1 MQHTRLVSP
10 AKRWIGSCATEG
22 SGGVTR
28 SRLLPAIALVA
39 LTAGPV
45 FAQQPP
51 APSPQPQQPR
61 AQPRSAPKAAP
72 APVPPPAPTAADLA
86 VQGAGLAQAGDHA
99 GAVPLLQRA
108 HEMEPRSFAYRFEL
122 AQALR
127 QSGNCAEAIP
137 HYKALIEVAP
147 DPDAQQ
153 KVRSSMELCPEAAPD
168 KLAAPALPPPP
179 PPPPAS
185 TGISRSNAAL
195 MVGAGVGLAAA
206 VVFFAGS
213 RLDVGDADRARTVD
227 DHDHISGRSHLWLGA
242 SLITGGAGIAL
253 AVLATVRHERD
264 KRGTEISISP
274 RAGGG
279 VAVGLGGSF

>member
-1 MQHTRLVSP
+1 
-10 AKRWIGSCATEG
+10 
-22 SGGVTR
+22 
-28 SRLLPAIALVA
+28 LPAIAIVA

-51 APSPQPQQPR
+51 APTQPQPQPQPQPR
-61 AQPRSAPKAAP
+61 AQPRPAPKAAP
-72 APVPPPAPTAADLA
+72 APTPPPAPTAADLA
-86 VQGAGLAQAGDHA
+86 MQGVGLSQAGDHA

-108 HEMEPRSFAYRFEL
+108 HEMEPGSFAYRFEL

-137 HYKALIEVAP
+137 HYKALLETAP

-179 PPPPAS
+179 PPPPPS
-185 TGISRSNAAL
+185 SGDISRSNAAL
-195 MVGAGVGLAAA
+195 MIGAGVGLTAA

-213 RLDVGDADRARTVD
+213 RLDLGDADRARTVD
-227 DHDHISGRSHLWLGA
+227 DHEHISGRSHLWLGA
-242 SLITGGAGIAL
+242 SIITGGAGIAL
-253 AVLATVRHERD
+253 AVLATVRHERA